1 MFLTIEDG
9 ELSVNVIVWPHI
21 VERDRAVLLGAHLL
35 GVYGKVQKEGVVTH
49 FIADALHSCDHY
61 LGLLQNKTDLSERA
75 EKTDKGGDTGRVM
88 RLKSRD
94 FR

>member
-1 MFLTIEDG
+1 MHLAVNHFRGSSRKPTSA
-9 ELSVNVIVWPHI
+9 ELA
-21 VERDRAVLLGAHLL
+21 E
-35 GVYGKVQKEGVVTH
+35 VQRLKW
-49 FIADALHSCDHY
+49 FIAAKDE
-61 LGLLQNKTDLSERA
+61 QERKEKQEERA

>member
-1 MFLTIEDG
+1 
-9 ELSVNVIVWPHI
+9 
-21 VERDRAVLLGAHLL
+21 
-35 GVYGKVQKEGVVTH
+35 
-49 FIADALHSCDHY
+49 
-61 LGLLQNKTDLSERA
+61 LQNKTDPSERA